1 MRPHFNNTG
10 VETQEAS
17 IPTTKN
23 KTKRDFKA
31 IYRRG
36 IASSYGIHH
45 SNKKQ
50 TIRPWQ
56 NFLWGGPHHL
66 KTGDV

>member
-23 KTKRDFKA
+23 KTKRDFKPFTAEGLRLRKVSITA
-31 IYRRG
+31 IRNKQSDRG
-36 IASSYGIHH
+36 RILYEVAFI
-45 SNKKQ
+45 
-50 TIRPWQ
+50 T
-56 NFLWGGPHHL
+56 
-66 KTGDV
+66 

>member
-17 IPTTKN
+17 IPTTKI

-31 IYRRG
+31 IYRQG
-36 IASSYGIHH
+36 IASS
-45 SNKKQ
+45 
-50 TIRPWQ
+50 
-56 NFLWGGPHHL
+56 
-66 KTGDV
+66 

>member
-1 MRPHFNNTG
+1 MCETISTAWVFKLQIKQSRPLTYMRPHFNNTG

-17 IPTTKN
+17 IPTTKD

-36 IASSYGIHH
+36 IASS
-45 SNKKQ
+45 
-50 TIRPWQ
+50 
-56 NFLWGGPHHL
+56 
-66 KTGDV
+66 